1 MTTLLKT
8 KNSTYDYNKQNKKHK
23 KFKKIGDEK
32 L

>member
-1 MTTLLKT
+1 MKTLLAT
-8 KNSTYDYNKQNKKHK
+8 KNNIYGNKQNNKYG

>member
-1 MTTLLKT
+1 MRILLTT
-8 KNSTYDYNKQNKKHK
+8 KNHTYYYNKHNK

>member
-1 MTTLLKT
+1 MTTLLT
-8 KNSTYDYNKQNKKHK
+8 TESHTYYYNKHNK

>member
-1 MTTLLKT
+1 MKTLLT
-8 KNSTYDYNKQNKKHK
+8 TEINTYDYNRQNKKYK